1 MFTRRR
7 KSWKQ
12 SPWKQS
18 AWKQSTWKRKN
29 KQRSWIP
36 IALLLLGLPIGL
48 ELLARLAVSLTGTG
62 QQLETTQSEQNRKV
76 EAYRLKFLSPAGQPY
91 SKLSS
96 SGNLSAVRDPLMGYQ
111 LLPQQKSQFWAIN
124 PQGFRDTQTVS
135 PQKPPREMRIFV
147 LGSSLAF
154 GQLSSSNQATFAHQ
168 LEELLNNQV
177 ARQRS
182 SPSQFQPAV
191 LPYLAEDVDKALTL
205 PPRITDRQYRVIN
218 AAVPGYASGNEL
230 AMLIRQVANYS
241 PDLVIVLDSY
251 GDLILPSAQSGADL
265 PGIDQVLQGEAQ
277 EAQGLEGAKIAIARG
292 FEQLYLVRG
301 FRHYLLR
308 SPQPQTTSAVTLNL
322 PIANVLPDQA
332 PLDQA
337 LAHDP
342 AELDRRV
349 DRYQNHL
356 LQMVR
361 WSSATKKRLLI
372 GIQPE
377 IADRQSLTPEETAI
391 LSQLGTGY
399 SEKIRAAYTKLTAA
413 ADKVVNTSPNVKLL
427 DLHDLYAKT
436 PEQAFQS
443 PTSLTDAA
451 NQQLAEQF
459 YQAIAPTLAIQ
470 PKPFG
475 S

>member
-12 SPWKQS
+12 STWKQNG
-18 AWKQSTWKRKN
+18 WNQSTWKRKN
-29 KQRSWIP
+29 KRHSWVP
-36 IALLLLGLPIGL
+36 LVLLLLGLPIGL
-48 ELLARLAVSLTGTG
+48 ELLARLVVTLTGAS
-62 QQLETTQSEQNRKV
+62 QQFEVTQSEQDRKV
-76 EAYRLKFLSPAGQPY
+76 ESYRLKFLSPAGQPY
-91 SKLSS
+91 SKLPG
-96 SGNLSAVRDPLMGYQ
+96 SGELSAVRNSLMGYQ
-111 LLPQQKSQFWAIN
+111 LAPQQKSQFWAIN
-124 PQGFRDTQTVS
+124 PQGFRDTDAVT
-135 PQKPPREMRIFV
+135 PEKPPGEMRIFV
-147 LGSSLAF
+147 LGGSMAF
-154 GQLSSSNQATFAHQ
+154 GQLSSSNQTTFAHQ

-182 SPSQFQPAV
+182 SPSRFQPAV

-205 PPRITDRQYRVIN
+205 PPRIVDRQYRVIN
-218 AAVPGYASGNEL
+218 AAVPGYTSGNEL
-230 AMLIRQVANYS
+230 AMLIQQVANYN
-241 PDLVIVLDSY
+241 PDLVILLDSY
-251 GDLILPSAQSGADL
+251 GDLVLPSSQSGADI
-265 PGIDQVLQGEAQ
+265 PGIDQVLQGEVQ
-277 EAQGLEGAKIAIARG
+277 EAQGLEAVKGEITHW

-301 FRHYLLR
+301 FRQYLLR
-308 SPQPQTTSAVTLNL
+308 SPQPQPASTATLNL
-322 PIANVLPDQA
+322 PIANVT
-332 PLDQA
+332 LDQA
-337 LAHDP
+337 LAIDP

-377 IADRQSLTPEETAI
+377 ISDRQSLTPEETVI
-391 LSQLGTGY
+391 LSQLGTAY
-399 SEKIRAAYTKLTAA
+399 SEKIKAGYAELTAA
-413 ADKVVNTSPNVKLL
+413 ADKVANTSPNVKLL